1 MDAVPL
7 LAHAAPDAVVAY
19 RHGKPI
25 HARRF
30 IADVTRLAATLPI
43 TNHVLND
50 CQDRYHF
57 AVGLAAG
64 IVSNRVSLLPST
76 ATPEVIHQLQH
87 FAPDAVCLT
96 DDPTCDIDLPRV
108 LFSEDSSPE
117 SRGWFIPR
125 IPVNQRVAYVF
136 TSGSTGMPVPHAKTW
151 GRLVR
156 GIRIEAERFGFK
168 DEQRRAIVAT
178 VPPQHMFGFE
188 STVLLALQS
197 GNALC
202 AERPFYPADIADS
215 LAAVPSPRV
224 LVSTPVHLRTLIAS
238 DVDLPAV
245 ELIVSATAPLAETL
259 ARDVEVRYGA
269 PVLEIFGSTE
279 TGQIAS
285 RRTTE
290 TAAWWLWPD
299 VRVAIR
305 DGRTWVEGGHVE
317 VATPM
322 GDILE
327 VTAEDRF
334 LLRGRVADLVN
345 IAGKRSSLAYLD
357 YQLTSVPGVVD
368 GAFFM
373 REDTETAAI
382 GIARLGAVVVAPG
395 LDAGTLIR
403 QLRERLDPV
412 FLPRPLLF
420 VPEIRR
426 NATGK
431 LPNHE
436 LQALVSRG
444 LASAGPATGTMT
456 TVVPLPIAADH
467 PAFAGHFPGNPLV
480 PGVVLLDET
489 LAAIATSFG
498 VAISQCTVESAKF
511 LSAARP
517 RELLQLHFEPA
528 ENHRVS
534 FTIRAQ
540 DRIVAS
546 GTIGIPAIPAQ
557 PDVG

>member
-1 MDAVPL
+1 M
-7 LAHAAPDAVVAY
+7 Y
-19 RHGKPI
+19 
-25 HARRF
+25 
-30 IADVTRLAATLPI
+30 
-43 TNHVLND
+43 
-50 CQDRYHF
+50 
-57 AVGLAAG
+57 
-64 IVSNRVSLLPST
+64 
-76 ATPEVIHQLQH
+76 
-87 FAPDAVCLT
+87 
-96 DDPTCDIDLPRV
+96 
-108 LFSEDSSPE
+108 
-117 SRGWFIPR
+117 
-125 IPVNQRVAYVF
+125 
-136 TSGSTGMPVPHAKTW
+136 
-151 GRLVR
+151 
-156 GIRIEAERFGFK
+156 
-168 DEQRRAIVAT
+168 
-178 VPPQHMFGFE
+178 GFE

-202 AERPFYPADIADS
+202 AERPFYPADIAGS

-224 LVSTPVHLRTLIAS
+224 LVSTPVHLRTLIAA
-238 DVDLPAV
+238 DVDLPPV

-259 ARDVEVRYGA
+259 ARDVEVRFGA

-305 DGRTWVEGGHVE
+305 DGRAWVEGGHVE

-357 YQLTSVPGVVD
+357 HQLTSVPGVVD

-382 GIARLGAVVVAPG
+382 GIARLGAVVVAPS

-403 QLRERLDPV
+403 RLRERLDAV

-431 LPNHE
+431 LPHHE
-436 LQALVSRG
+436 LQALISRG
-444 LASAGPATGTMT
+444 LAIAGAATCTMA
-456 TVVPLPIAADH
+456 TVVTLPIPADH

-480 PGVVLLDET
+480 PGVVLLDES
-489 LAAIATSFG
+489 LAAIATAFG
-498 VAISQCTVESAKF
+498 ISMSRCTVESAKF
-511 LSAARP
+511 LSAAHP
-517 RELLQLHFEPA
+517 RELLQLHFEPPD
-528 ENHRVS
+528 NHRVN
-534 FTIRAQ
+534 FTIRAP

-557 PDVG
+557 PHVG